1 MPNGAEQKG
10 VVVPKQEIIDGTGKT
25 VETREYATW
34 ADMCQPPPVKEVQ
47 LKNGKWVKYLPWITM
62 DEMAEIQRKA
72 SKGRRRMDQALFM
85 LLILQKI
92 MIEPKVK
99 TEQDRR
105 AALKADSSI
114 VLGVVNSVVDTET
127 MDQLREELGE
137 S

>member
-1 MPNGAEQKG
+1 MSNGAEQKG
-10 VVVPKQEIIDGTGKT
+10 VVVPKQEIIDEAGKT

-34 ADMCQPPPVKEVQ
+34 GDLCQPPPVKEVK
-47 LKNGKWVKYLPWITM
+47 LKSGKWIKYLPWITM

-72 SKGRRRMDQALFM
+72 SKGRRRMDQAVFM
-85 LLILQKI
+85 LLILRKV
-92 MIEPKVK
+92 MIEPKVQ

-114 VLGVVNSVVDTET
+114 VLGVINSVVDTET